1 MHHFKNSPYLL
12 SYAQSGL
19 SITEDNGIFEN
30 APYQC
35 IFDSAVCD
43 FCVHPSAAAGL
54 RQDFLNDRIG
64 EILLCEQNLTD
75 PII

>member
-1 MHHFKNSPYLL
+1 MCETENSGENVEYMD
-12 SYAQSGL
+12 SKHCRVYASAVAGL
-19 SITEDNGIFEN
+19 RQVFLN
-30 APYQC
+30 
-35 IFDSAVCD
+35 DSAVCD
-43 FCVHPSAAAGL
+43 LPVHPSAAAGL